1 MPYIQKGARDYLSV
15 LDAQRS
21 KLSISDERVKAETAV
36 RVSLVSLCRAFG
48 GGWAVERSVSRT
60 NDDINIGKN
69 SGPAVAVEQ

>member
-1 MPYIQKGARDYLSV
+1 V
-15 LDAQRS
+15 LDAQRT
-21 KLSISDERVKAETAV
+21 KLSINDERVKAETAV